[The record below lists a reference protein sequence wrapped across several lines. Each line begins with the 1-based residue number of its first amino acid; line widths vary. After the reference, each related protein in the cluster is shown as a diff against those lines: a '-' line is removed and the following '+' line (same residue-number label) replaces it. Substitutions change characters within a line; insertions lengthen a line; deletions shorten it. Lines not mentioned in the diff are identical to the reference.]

1 MVRILRIVGLLVT
14 LVLILVA
21 GFWFWA
27 SSGTLSENEMVQTK
41 TYAGEPTAT
50 ADTLSV
56 MTYNIGYL
64 SGMTN
69 NEPVPSNPALYA
81 ANLNKAVALIR
92 SADPDIIGFQE
103 IDFGAERS
111 IGVQQLDTLAQRLD
125 YPAGAQAVNWD
136 VRYLPF
142 PYGAPSVHYG
152 QTLSGQAIL
161 SRFAIADHRRQVL
174 AETSRPYLSRV
185 FYLDRLA
192 QVVDVVIGRDTLS
205 VVNVHLEAFEKPVRL
220 TQAGEVRDL
229 LADLATDRPV
239 LLIGDFNAAPG
250 ATDDATLD
258 RVTQDLPFERA
269 VPSSSDAEALATYP
283 GDAPTR
289 LIDHIFYMP
298 AFMRAL
304 DTSIACGANPDPP
317 SDHCAVITT
326 FVMASDT
333 TETEPTETGTTASSA
348 VQN

>member
-1 MVRILRIVGLLVT
+1 MARILRAVGLLVA
-14 LVLILVA
+14 LVLLLVA

-27 SSGTLSENEMVQTK
+27 SSGTLSESEMVQTK
-41 TYAGEPTAT
+41 TYPGEPAQ
-50 ADTLSV
+50 AVDTLSV

-69 NEPVPSNPALYA
+69 NKPVPSNPALYA
-81 ANLNKAVALIR
+81 ANLNKAVALIQ

-125 YPAGAQAVNWD
+125 YPAAAQAVNWD

-152 QTLSGQAIL
+152 QTVSGQAIL
-161 SRFAIADHRRQVL
+161 SRFPIADHRRLVL
-174 AETSRPYLSRV
+174 GETSRPYLSRV

-192 QVVDVVIGRDTLS
+192 QVADLVIGQDTLS

-220 TQAGEVRDL
+220 TQAEEVRDL
-229 LADLATDRPV
+229 LAELVATGHPV
-239 LLIGDFNAAPG
+239 MLIGDFNAVPD

-269 VPSSSDAEALATYP
+269 VPSSSDADALATYP

-289 LIDHIFYMP
+289 LIDHIFYTP

-304 DTSIACGANPDPP
+304 DTGISCGANPDPP
-317 SDHCAVITT
+317 SDHCAVMTT
-326 FVMASDT
+326 FVMESEIASDMT
-333 TETEPTETGTTASSA
+333 TPSR
-348 VQN
+348 

>member
-1 MVRILRIVGLLVT
+1 MARVLRVIGLLVA

-27 SSGTLSENEMVQTK
+27 SSGTLPESEMLQTK
-41 TYAGEPTAT
+41 TYEGKPATA

-69 NEPVPSNPALYA
+69 NEPVPSDPALYA
-81 ANLNKAVALIR
+81 ANLEKAIDLIR
-92 SADPDIIGFQE
+92 GADPDIIGFQE

-111 IGVQQLDTLAQRLD
+111 IGVQQLDTLAQRLS

-161 SRFAIADHRRQVL
+161 SRFPIADHRRHVL

-192 QVVDVVIGRDTLS
+192 QVADLVIGQDTLS

-220 TQAGEVRDL
+220 TQADEVRDL
-229 LADLATDRPV
+229 LAELVATDRPV
-239 LLIGDFNAAPG
+239 LLIGDFNAMPD

-258 RVTQDLPFERA
+258 RVRQDLPFELA
-269 VPSSSDAEALATYP
+269 VPSSSDADALATYP

-298 AFMRAL
+298 TFMRAL
-304 DTSIACGANPDPP
+304 STDISCGANPDPP
-317 SDHCAVITT
+317 SDHCAVTT
-326 FVMASDT
+326 KFVMASDS
-333 TETEPTETGTTASSA
+333 TETPE
-348 VQN
+348 